1 MPFNLF
7 QKQKTIIE
15 RCDARI
21 NLLEGSVSSG
31 KTHGSYEWWA
41 RYLLYNA
48 PKGDLLMTGK
58 TLKALERNVLLPLQD
73 YIPVNYS
80 LHKKQANILGKRV
93 HLEGANDAQ
102 SEGKIRGMT
111 IAGHYGDEVTLWPEN
126 YFKQS
131 LARMR
136 VEGAKF
142 IGTTNPDSPNH
153 WLKKDWVD
161 ADKGVKAAKLLID
174 DNPHLPTDYV
184 ESIKKEYTGLWYRR
198 YILGEWCLAEGLVYD
213 MFDPD
218 IHVVTDLPKMKRHF
232 IGVDYGT
239 GNPTVFLLIGQG
251 VDDRFYVMREY
262 FHSGA
267 DGRQKTDS
275 EYAKELKRFLPNH
288 YENICIDP
296 SAKSFILAC
305 KRINIDNIRKAR
317 NDVLDGIR
325 SVSSLLSAGLLYYH
339 KSCTNLINE
348 KQAYSWDSKAQE
360 KGEDKPIKANDHAC
374 DAERYSLFS
383 NIKYWKSILDYE
395 TEAVDRLEGA
405 IVN

>member
-1 MPFNLF
+1 
-7 QKQKTIIE
+7 
-15 RCDARI
+15 
-21 NLLEGSVSSG
+21 
-31 KTHGSYEWWA
+31 
-41 RYLLYNA
+41 
-48 PKGDLLMTGK
+48 
-58 TLKALERNVLLPLQD
+58 
-73 YIPVNYS
+73 
-80 LHKKQANILGKRV
+80 
-93 HLEGANDAQ
+93 
-102 SEGKIRGMT
+102 
-111 IAGHYGDEVTLWPEN
+111 
-126 YFKQS
+126 
-131 LARMR
+131 
-136 VEGAKF
+136 
-142 IGTTNPDSPNH
+142 
-153 WLKKDWVD
+153 
-161 ADKGVKAAKLLID
+161 
-174 DNPHLPTDYV
+174 
-184 ESIKKEYTGLWYRR
+184 
-198 YILGEWCLAEGLVYD
+198 
-213 MFDPD
+213 
-218 IHVVTDLPKMKRHF
+218 
-232 IGVDYGT
+232 
-239 GNPTVFLLIGQG
+239 LIGQG

-360 KGEDKPIKANDHAC
+360 KGEDKPIKDNDHAC

-383 NIKYWKSILDYE
+383 NMKYWKSILDYE